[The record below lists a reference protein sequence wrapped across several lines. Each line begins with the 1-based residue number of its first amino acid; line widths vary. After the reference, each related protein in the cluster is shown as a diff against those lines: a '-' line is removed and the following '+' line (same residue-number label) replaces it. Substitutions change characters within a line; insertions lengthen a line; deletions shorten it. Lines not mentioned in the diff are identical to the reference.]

1 MPEVK
6 IADLSAQIS
15 AVLRPLGITRSS
27 KSCRMVCEC
36 IERICEQEDRL
47 EAVQKEIYM
56 PVAEMHHCQWSA
68 VQSAVRRAA
77 KIAWETDPQQ
87 VQALAGYPLDGMP
100 SAVQFLEMIYNSL
113 VRE

>member
-6 IADLSAQIS
+6 IAASSTQIN

-27 KSCRMVCEC
+27 KSCRMLCEC
-36 IERICEQEDRL
+36 IARICEQEDRL

-56 PVAEMHHCQWSA
+56 PIAELHHCRWSA
-68 VQSAVRRAA
+68 VQSAIRRSAQT
-77 KIAWETDPQQ
+77 AWDTNPQK
-87 VQALAGYPLDGMP
+87 VQALAGYPLDGVP
-100 SAVQFLEMIYNSL
+100 SAVQFLEMIYNAV